1 MDEKL
6 SAVIA
11 EVAELKTAL
20 TSPDSFVT
28 KKFTELQEKLDKQAE
43 IIGSQQRFLE
53 MLDRRERETNVVV
66 LGLPDEGEAL
76 DGAVTDVEKLVHLW
90 GKMEVGDVDCQHR
103 RLGTAGGGGR
113 KRPLLLTIR
122 DKDTRLRILANSK
135 KLKTAG
141 ENYTRIYVKKDVH
154 PSVRKEWKRLRDAE
168 AREKE
173 KPENVGCV
181 IRLDTR
187 QRKLYRDDDVIDC

>member
-1 MDEKL
+1 M
-6 SAVIA
+6 
-11 EVAELKTAL
+11 
-20 TSPDSFVT
+20 
-28 KKFTELQEKLDKQAE
+28 
-43 IIGSQQRFLE
+43 
-53 MLDRRERETNVVV
+53 
-66 LGLPDEGEAL
+66 PDEGEAL

-141 ENYTRIYVKKDVH
+141 ENYTRIYVKKDVL

-181 IRLDTR
+181 SDWTQDKGNCTEMMTSLIVRTHSFFLEIPVC
-187 QRKLYRDDDVIDC
+187 QGN